1 MQSYD
6 LIIIGSGP
14 GGHAAALAAGRAG
27 MTTALVESSPL
38 GGTCLNWG
46 CIPTKLFLGVT
57 EPIAGIKAQERLRLA
72 SGSMNVDLS
81 ALQKRKNAIVTA
93 SRKAIEQSL
102 ASVNVDLIRGRAR
115 FASSASINVDGENGD
130 QTEFGFGKLIIATG
144 SSPSFFPGMEPDHET
159 ILDSTDLLDLA
170 EIPESLAII
179 GAGAIG
185 LEMGQFW
192 ERMGTKITLIE
203 GMDRVAPTEDPEI
216 SKVLATALKRAKWTV
231 STGKKVAKITAEN
244 GQAVVSLEDGTV
256 YEADKALVAV
266 GRKPNSDGLNLEA
279 AHIALQARGWID
291 TDEFLQ
297 AGENIYAIGDVNG
310 RTLLAHAASD
320 QAEYVIR
327 HIQGETGE
335 PYAPGPIPGCIY
347 GSTEAIRTG
356 LTVEELTNQGK
367 KVNIST
373 SMLGANPI
381 CQSHGAA
388 AGLIKVVWSEG
399 RVRGVSAA
407 GHGVSH
413 LITLCEVAVR
423 EGWTREKAE
432 TIIFAHPTLDE
443 ALKQALLAE
452 QVSV

>member
-1 MQSYD
+1 MRSYD

-27 MTTALVESSPL
+27 MTTALVESGPL

-46 CIPTKLFLGVT
+46 CIPTKLFLGAT
-57 EPIAGIKAQERLRLA
+57 EPIAGIRAQERLRLA

-102 ASVNVDLIRGRAR
+102 ATVNVDLIQGRAR
-115 FASSASINVDGENGD
+115 LASPSSIIVNNGTETEYGFAR
-130 QTEFGFGKLIIATG
+130 LILATG
-144 SSPSFFPGMEPDHET
+144 SSPSFFPGMEPDHAI
-159 ILDSTDLLDLA
+159 ILDSTGLLDLTETPA
-170 EIPESLAII
+170 SLAII

-216 SKVLATALKRAKWTV
+216 SKVLATALKRSKWTV
-231 STGKKVAKITAEN
+231 STGKKVAGITAEN
-244 GQAVVSLEDGTV
+244 GRAVVSLEDGTV

-266 GRKPNSDGLNLEA
+266 GRKPNSEGLSLEA
-279 AHIALQARGWID
+279 AHIATQGRGWIE
-291 TDEFLQ
+291 TDELLQ

-320 QAEYVIR
+320 QGEYVIR
-327 HIQGETGE
+327 HIQGETKE

-356 LTVEELTNQGK
+356 FTAEELTNQGK
-367 KVNIST
+367 EVRVST
-373 SMLGANPI
+373 SMLSANPI
-381 CQSHGAA
+381 CQSHGAS

-407 GHGVSH
+407 GHNVSH

-423 EGWTREKAE
+423 EGWTREKAQ

-443 ALKQALLAE
+443 ALKQALLAD

>member
-27 MTTALVESSPL
+27 MTTALVESGPL

-46 CIPTKLFLGVT
+46 CIPTKLFLGAT

-81 ALQKRKNAIVTA
+81 ALHKRKNAIVTA
-93 SRKAIEQSL
+93 SHKAIANSL
-102 ASVNVDLIRGRAR
+102 STANVDLIQGRAR
-115 FASSASINVDGENGD
+115 IASPSSIIVNSGTETEYGFAR
-130 QTEFGFGKLIIATG
+130 LILATG
-144 SSPSFFPGMEPDHET
+144 SRPSFFPGMEPDHTT
-159 ILDSTDLLDLA
+159 ILDSTDLLDLTETPA
-170 EIPESLAII
+170 SLAII

-203 GMDRVAPTEDPEI
+203 GMDRIAPTEDPEI
-216 SKVLATALKRAKWTV
+216 SKVLATALKRSKWTI

-244 GQAVVSLEDGTV
+244 GQAVISLEDGTV
-256 YEADKALVAV
+256 FKADKALVAV
-266 GRKPNSDGLNLEA
+266 GRKPNSESLNLEA

-297 AGENIYAIGDVNG
+297 AGESIYAIGDVNG

-356 LTVEELTNQGK
+356 FTAEELAHQGK

-373 SMLGANPI
+373 SMLSANPI

-399 RVRGVSAA
+399 RVRGISAA

-432 TIIFAHPTLDE
+432 EIIFAHPTLDE
-443 ALKQALLAE
+443 ALKQALLAD
-452 QVSV
+452 QVSM